1 MPGCCGSGGEERTG
15 NSQRRRRRWVLV
27 TALVLIVFGCSVC
40 VITVSVTVSQGKQM
54 RFPYEGM
61 ALLAIGVGM
70 MVVHS
75 NCGVQK
81 ISRRAPRLENNGVP
95 DTREPQRPPDAP
107 PAYWTVFSL
116 FSSNESPDSTV
127 PPPTSV
133 DSTSLP
139 GSTAQLPPVVVIENE
154 QSPAPPLPPLPTPAV
169 LDVSALTLPVMST
182 SPLPSSPPP
191 SYPASRCDPDEQNGG
206 TEDFSD
212 TDSLPPEYDD
222 ITDNNSGNV
231 ESVTTR
237 L

>member
-27 TALVLIVFGCSVC
+27 TALVLIVVGCSVC

-81 ISRRAPRLENNGVP
+81 INRRVPRRENNGLP

-116 FSSNESPDSTV
+116 FSGIYVTPGQNRTTSAGHGRSKRAVTPTTTVTAFTDTCSTRCFRTGLACDV
-127 PPPTSV
+127 YV
-133 DSTSLP
+133 
-139 GSTAQLPPVVVIENE
+139 TAALVTAPIIPRE
-154 QSPAPPLPPLPTPAV
+154 QV
-169 LDVSALTLPVMST
+169 
-182 SPLPSSPPP
+182 
-191 SYPASRCDPDEQNGG
+191 
-206 TEDFSD
+206 
-212 TDSLPPEYDD
+212 
-222 ITDNNSGNV
+222 
-231 ESVTTR
+231 
-237 L
+237 